1 MFPGISRF
9 LAVFSIVKLSYEEQV
24 DVEYDGL
31 HVPSINPPTR
41 LVVELHMVL
50 D

>member
-1 MFPGISRF
+1 MF
-9 LAVFSIVKLSYEEQV
+9 LALFSVVMLTYEEQV
-24 DVEYDGL
+24 DVEYDEL
-31 HVPSINPPTR
+31 HVPSINIPTH

>member
-1 MFPGISRF
+1 MF
-9 LAVFSIVKLSYEEQV
+9 LAMSSIVMLTYEEV
-24 DVEYDGL
+24 DLEYDEL
-31 HVPSINPPTR
+31 HVPSINTPTH

>member
-1 MFPGISRF
+1 MF
-9 LAVFSIVKLSYEEQV
+9 LAMFSIVMLAYEEQV
-24 DVEYDGL
+24 DFEYDKL
-31 HVPSINPPTR
+31 HVPSINTPTH